1 MMNVNLHTDGV
12 KEFYAQGYAYVRDK
26 TKGVYTV
33 LQIGVRTDEGNNDI
47 FLYSSI
53 EQLEQIKQAIDK
65 AIEEAKTLEE
75 KAWTC

>member
-1 MMNVNLHTDGV
+1 MMNVNLHTEGA
-12 KEFYAQGYAYVRDK
+12 KECDTRGYAYVRDN

-65 AIEEAKTLEE
+65 AIEQAKKLEE
-75 KAWTC
+75 EA